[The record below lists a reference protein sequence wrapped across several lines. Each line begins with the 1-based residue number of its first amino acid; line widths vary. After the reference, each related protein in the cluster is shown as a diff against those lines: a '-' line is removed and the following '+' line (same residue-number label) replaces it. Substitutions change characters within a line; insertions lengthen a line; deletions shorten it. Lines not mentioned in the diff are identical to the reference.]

1 MEGNLIKNKDN
12 AMNKGLANML
22 IRKKLKQ
29 N

>member
-1 MEGNLIKNKDN
+1 MEGNLTENKDN
-12 AMNKGLANML
+12 AMNKGLVNLL